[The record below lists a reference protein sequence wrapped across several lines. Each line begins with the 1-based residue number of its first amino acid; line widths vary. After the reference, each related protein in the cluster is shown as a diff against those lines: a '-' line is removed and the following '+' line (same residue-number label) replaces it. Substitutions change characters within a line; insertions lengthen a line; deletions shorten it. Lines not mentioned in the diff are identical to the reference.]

1 MKKLLEKLSFNKDD
15 IWYHGCSKS
24 ELLKKLN
31 KPSCQHPLFLAKN
44 VEYAAQYSKL
54 TIDPKTKKTG
64 QTPKKENDESTNYVY
79 IITLNYSACNVFN
92 PEQDQEKLDKLY
104 NGNFSAVGEL
114 YGNNINSIAIFIAD
128 MFYTVQMNYNEG
140 EEFIKEKFG
149 NVIRNPSDS
158 QLLKLIKSRKIID
171 IEKALIDDA
180 IDNGIIEDM
189 YDNCLYIGA
198 YGVDAITY
206 NQCLEFF
213 VKFCQLHP
221 QWTPNDDALQYI
233 LEDIQKVSNCN
244 VVLTN
249 EIMQLQSL
257 NHDSA
262 IESDAIIVID
272 VSALD
277 SIYPKPLK
285 ISDINI

>member
-1 MKKLLEKLSFNKDD
+1 
-15 IWYHGCSKS
+15 
-24 ELLKKLN
+24 
-31 KPSCQHPLFLAKN
+31 
-44 VEYAAQYSKL
+44 
-54 TIDPKTKKTG
+54 
-64 QTPKKENDESTNYVY
+64 
-79 IITLNYSACNVFN
+79 
-92 PEQDQEKLDKLY
+92 
-104 NGNFSAVGEL
+104 
-114 YGNNINSIAIFIAD
+114 

-140 EEFIKEKFG
+140 EKFIKEKFRNIIG
-149 NVIRNPSDS
+149 NKSDS

-171 IEKALIDDA
+171 IENALIDDS
-180 IDNGIIEDM
+180 INSGIIEDM
-189 YDNCLYIGA
+189 FDSCLYIG
-198 YGVDAITY
+198 GVEVNVITY
-206 NQCLEFF
+206 SQCLEFF

-249 EIMQLQSL
+249 EIMRLQSL
-257 NHDSA
+257 KHDSA

-285 ISDINI
+285 ISNINI